1 MKFYLI
7 LLFFIKSFKVNVN
20 MVKVNIII
28 WNFMSLNLNDFYEVI
43 FSLNL
48 KNKIVYLINCY
59 F

>member
-28 WNFMSLNLNDFYEVI
+28 WNFTSLNLNGFYEVI